1 MYRLLQND
9 YEQIY
14 TRIARNSILH
24 IAGDYEAQAYWKNR
38 TEIGMMMNKALINDL
53 NEAFADVS
61 GFMLLKIDLP
71 DLYESA
77 IVRTEVTN

>member
-1 MYRLLQND
+1 MAQQAALQTRTKEGLELHLHFAFQYVLRDQELPQMYRLLQND

-38 TEIGMMMNKALINDL
+38 TEIG
-53 NEAFADVS
+53 
-61 GFMLLKIDLP
+61 
-71 DLYESA
+71 
-77 IVRTEVTN
+77 

>member
-1 MYRLLQND
+1 
-9 YEQIY
+9 
-14 TRIARNSILH
+14 
-24 IAGDYEAQAYWKNR
+24 
-38 TEIGMMMNKALINDL
+38 MMNKALVDDL